1 MDHRTCHKLYQEHCG
16 MKANRLP
23 LAVKRASTRASQA
36 FQADRGAFSC
46 VKTLIGVDGRPLHC
60 ERQVTWPPA
69 VVSPDQF
76 MARSMSH
83 YAQTSYILMTNWSSA
98 ARPLTDCASAALRPG
113 DAVHSARY
121 ESITRPLQRLKLRYR
136 THFAY
141 VTYDSGVIVHTNH
154 TFFSRKGP
162 PKTDDRERGLPWWAH
177 PLFLFIEMQL
187 IYAGSA
193 SAEPVELIFYESVS
207 RGLAYG
213 LRRRLQLTRKDANS
227 PPLLPPPLSPLVL
240 LFFSGQNGTCNE
252 PSFNK

>member
-1 MDHRTCHKLYQEHCG
+1 MGHRTCHKLYQEHCG

-60 ERQVTWPPA
+60 KHQVTWPPA
-69 VVSPDQF
+69 IVSPDQF
-76 MARSMSH
+76 MTRSMSH

-98 ARPLTDCASAALRPG
+98 ARPLTDYANAALRPG

-177 PLFLFIEMQL
+177 PLFF
-187 IYAGSA
+187 
-193 SAEPVELIFYESVS
+193 VH
-207 RGLAYG
+207 
-213 LRRRLQLTRKDANS
+213 
-227 PPLLPPPLSPLVL
+227 
-240 LFFSGQNGTCNE
+240 
-252 PSFNK
+252 